1 MEIGNSQKCKRC
13 LTQKLSPRWKLM
25 AMIKPLV
32 MMILL
37 VCSQSYVQIWASG
50 KTRVSTRIW
59 RARVMGKRRADL
71 RDQFLMGNDARALAA
86 RHLYCP
92 EKKLWGY
99 DARAT
104 WVNDARICGRNF
116 LWEKTRASK
125 FSKFLKIFKIFKI
138 FKNFQKFSKNFK
150 IFKDFQNF
158 QHFRILKF
166 LKTLKILKFL
176 KIFKNFENF
185 ENF

>member
-1 MEIGNSQKCKRC
+1 MGGWGVFEVPLESWEINPSSKPANQVGRDDFWLSLVISRSIVSFILFSH
-13 LTQKLSPRWKLM
+13 LTCVVR
-25 AMIKPLV
+25 
-32 MMILL
+32 LL
-37 VCSQSYVQIWASG
+37 ASG
-50 KTRVSTRIW
+50 KTRVSTRTW

-71 RDQFLMGNDARALAA
+71 RDQFLMGKDARALAA

-125 FSKFLKIFKIFKI
+125 FSKFFKIFKIFKI
-138 FKNFQKFSKNFK
+138 FEFF
-150 IFKDFQNF
+150 
-158 QHFRILKF
+158 
-166 LKTLKILKFL
+166 
-176 KIFKNFENF
+176 
-185 ENF
+185 